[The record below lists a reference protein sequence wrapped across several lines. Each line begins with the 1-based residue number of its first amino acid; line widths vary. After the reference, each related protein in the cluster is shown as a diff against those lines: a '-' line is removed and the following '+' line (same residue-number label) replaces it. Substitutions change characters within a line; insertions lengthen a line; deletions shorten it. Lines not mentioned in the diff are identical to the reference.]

1 MPVSKGY
8 RRKTRRLFRKGSQPK
23 GLSAYLRVYNSD
35 DKVTIDIDPSQ
46 VKGMPH
52 KRFQG
57 LVGNVTRVMK
67 RSLEIEVKVG
77 DKVRKINARVEHIK
91 PLGVKTE

>member
-8 RRKTRRLFRKGSQPK
+8 RRKTRHLLRKDVKAK
-23 GLSAYLRVYNSD
+23 GLSAYLTVYNVD
-35 DKVTIDIDPSQ
+35 DKVAIDIDPTQ

-57 LVGNVTRVMK
+57 LVGRVVKVMN
-67 RSLEIEVKVG
+67 RALEIEVKSG
-77 DKVRKINARVEHIK
+77 DKPKKVIARVEHVK
-91 PLGVKTE
+91 PLSAKPA

>member
-8 RRKTRRLFRKGSQPK
+8 RRKTRKLFRKRSQVK
-23 GLSAYLRVYNSD
+23 GLSAYLRVYNSN
-35 DKVTIDIDPSQ
+35 DKVTIDIDPTQ
-46 VKGMPH
+46 PKGMPH

-57 LVGNVTRVMK
+57 LVGSVSKVMR

-77 DKVRKINARVEHIK
+77 DKVRKINARVEHVK
-91 PLGVKTE
+91 PLGVKSE